1 MKGLF
6 WVILGI
12 LVAWIVVS
20 FFTNNW
26 NTGAPIYLILGIV
39 VGHQI
44 GKQNKDKSVNDS
56 L

>member
-12 LVAWIVVS
+12 LVAWTVVS
-20 FFTNNW
+20 FFTDNW
-26 NTGAPIYLILGIV
+26 DTAAPIYLILGIV
-39 VGHQI
+39 VGHQF
-44 GKQNKDKSVNDS
+44 GKQNKEKSVNDN